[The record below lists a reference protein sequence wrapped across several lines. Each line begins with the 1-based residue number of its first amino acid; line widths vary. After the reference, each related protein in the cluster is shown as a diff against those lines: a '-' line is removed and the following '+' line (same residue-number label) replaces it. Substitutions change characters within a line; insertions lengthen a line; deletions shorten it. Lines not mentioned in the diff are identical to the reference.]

1 VSLRNTLILIGVLV
15 LMVAGLYAVR
25 VIKAPK
31 SEPKPPEVWSVKEE
45 DITHIDLRMPQID
58 KSASFQLGE
67 DGYWHFNDARK
78 SPVDLKRW
86 GGIVLLV
93 SSPQSRRLLAEK
105 ANDLKEYGLAQPQ
118 MIVKITVK
126 KQPSVEIYIGD
137 KTPSGEAY
145 FVMVQ
150 GHDPVYLLD
159 STWFDV
165 YERLVK
171 EPPKPPFERMKTVKE

>member
-1 VSLRNTLILIGVLV
+1 MSLRNTLILIVVLV
-15 LMVAGLYAVR
+15 LMGAGLYVNKVLR
-25 VIKAPK
+25 TPP

-58 KSASFQLGE
+58 KSASFVLGE
-67 DGYWHFNDARK
+67 DGYWHFDNAQK

-105 ANDLKEYGLAQPQ
+105 ANDLSEYGLVQPQ
-118 MIVKITVK
+118 MIVSLTVK
-126 KQPSVEIYIGD
+126 KQPNVEIHIGD